1 MTRGFD
7 KQLYIL
13 PFDQRGSFQTK
24 MFGWQCALN
33 AEQTAEIAAA
43 KRVIYD
49 GFCAAVADGVLRD
62 KAANLT
68 DEQFGAAAGVPGF
81 ISFAVGRTL
90 FWDPLVNWRAGKIT
104 REAAAGEIARRYRNF
119 AAIFETARAMGKA
132 PAS

>member
-7 KQLYIL
+7 KQRYIL
-13 PFDQRGSFQTK
+13 PFDHRGSFQSK
-24 MFGWQCALN
+24 MFGWQGALN

-43 KRVIYD
+43 KRMIYD
-49 GFCAAVADGVLRD
+49 GFCAAVADGAPRD

-68 DEQFGAAAGVPGF
+68 DEQFGAAAGIPGF
-81 ISFAVGRTL
+81 IGFAVGRTL

-104 REAAAGEIARRYRNF
+104 REAAAGEIARPYHNF